1 MHYADAGGI
10 ASGAFS
16 GGRLVGIGV
25 VVPHIRAAIAQL
37 AFLHVSEAFRA
48 AGVGS
53 RLSADLELVARHP
66 GDTEIVV
73 SATPSENTVRF
84 YLGRG
89 YQPMARPLAG
99 APRAGARGR
108 PHGEGDLNH
117 CSVWRGGVGSVRR
130 RVATH
135 RAAWDGRAVRMIS
148 NSPWPLVSVDSALRS
163 GDESSARYTGK
174 RSRIHTVLSA
184 LSIGCA
190 GLPGGALRNMSP
202 LRSGN
207 SAFCDAAG
215 VSSSGSAVRATRR
228 GPIRPPPVQFVWLYA
243 SRFLWSLNVP
253 FL

>member
-1 MHYADAGGI
+1 M
-10 ASGAFS
+10 
-16 GGRLVGIGV
+16 
-25 VVPHIRAAIAQL
+25 PHIRAAIAQL

-190 GLPGGALRNMSP
+190 GLPGGALATCHLCVRE
-202 LRSGN
+202 N

-215 VSSSGSAVRATRR
+215 VSSSGSSRPGDSSGADPSAARAVCLVVRKPLLVVVECALSLTRR
-228 GPIRPPPVQFVWLYA
+228 ACPLYPGA
-243 SRFLWSLNVP
+243 EFSRCG
-253 FL
+253 